1 LPFVLKHNESSRLFT
16 CTLVNGYKL
25 AYYGTK
31 YWDFEDDAVSG
42 LQPFLESQQV
52 EDIEAWGL
60 LELSENQL
68 KMCNVKLKNDPRLSL
83 YWDEASQTTRVSTSP
98 SGS

>member
-1 LPFVLKHNESSRLFT
+1 MPFVLKHKESNQLFT

-31 YWDFEDDAVSG
+31 YWDYEDDAAEG
-42 LQPFLESQQV
+42 QQPFLESQSI
-52 EDIEAWGL
+52 EDSKLWEL
-60 LELSENQL
+60 LELTENQL

-83 YWDEASQTTRVSTSP
+83 YWDEANRSIRVDASQSES
-98 SGS
+98 